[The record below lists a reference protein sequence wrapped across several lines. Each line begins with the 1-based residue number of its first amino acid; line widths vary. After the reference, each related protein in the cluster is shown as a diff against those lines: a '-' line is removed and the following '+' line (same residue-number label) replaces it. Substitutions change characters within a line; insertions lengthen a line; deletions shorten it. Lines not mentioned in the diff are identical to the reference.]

1 MKREKQGI
9 EPGEGRVGQVG
20 ISVAQGAG
28 KKNLGMGEEVIR
40 MVCLYVYLYVNMP
53 HVRLCLQRLED
64 PLDSLRLVFTGVC
77 ELPGVGLGAGPL
89 REHWYS

>member
-28 KKNLGMGEEVIR
+28 KKNLGMGR
-40 MVCLYVYLYVNMP
+40 
-53 HVRLCLQRLED
+53 RLSGWCAH
-64 PLDSLRLVFTGVC
+64 VFTY
-77 ELPGVGLGAGPL
+77 GLEFERKERRWG
-89 REHWYS
+89 YC